1 MKRLLLICGII
12 GLVAVPAASAGQITP
27 SVALNEAATL
37 GSYVDFSVV
46 VDKGSAASVAVACY
60 APVSAQLDQWNGT
73 PRFPASPGVVT
84 VSPSVRIVA
93 APGSAC
99 TAYLYRWV
107 LKPNG
112 SWQQMIAVT
121 LGFVSQ

>member
-1 MKRLLLICGII
+1 MKRFLIVCGLAGLL
-12 GLVAVPAASAGQITP
+12 VPAASAGQSSG
-27 SVALNEAATL
+27 SVALNEAPTL

-46 VDKGSAASVAVACY
+46 IDKGSAASVAVICY
-60 APVSAQLDQWNGT
+60 GQSGEDQFNGT
-73 PRFPASPGVVT
+73 PRFSVSPGVVA
-84 VSPSVRIVA
+84 VSPQVQMVA
-93 APGSAC
+93 APGSSC

-112 SWQQMIAVT
+112 SWQQTIAAT